1 MQPLFSAAG
10 LARLAEVAQPG
21 MMCVFDFDGT
31 LVPITDEPMRAQL
44 SHAVLARLVK
54 LAARV
59 PVAILTGRSIADIA
73 PRLGFAPHYLI
84 GNHGLEGL
92 PGWDADLDRHAQCS
106 QLWRQILDAQLG
118 DRDNFDPAI
127 WIEDKCYSL
136 SVHYRAARDPAQS
149 ASKLS
154 ALFAQLEPAPRIVA
168 GKCVFNLLPQGA
180 ADKGVALQRLLQE
193 SGAASAIY
201 VGDDVTDEDVFRLD
215 RDDLLSVR
223 IEYLLGSAAEFYIPE
238 YEDIVRLLDAL
249 IDRLADVTD
258 IAQDKGDAWLPST
271 SD

>member
-10 LARLAEVAQPG
+10 LSRLAEVARPG
-21 MMCVFDFDGT
+21 MICVFDFDGT

-44 SHAVLARLVK
+44 SHAVLARLMK
-54 LAARV
+54 LSSRA

-92 PGWDADLDRHAQCS
+92 PGWDADLERHEKCS
-106 QLWRQILDAQLG
+106 RIWRQTLEAHLR
-118 DRDNFDPAI
+118 DRANFDPAI

-136 SVHYRAARDPAQS
+136 SVHYRAARDPGQS
-149 ASKLS
+149 ANRLS
-154 ALFAQLEPAPRIVA
+154 TLFAQLEPAPRVVA

-180 ADKGVALQRLLQE
+180 ADKGVALLRLLQE

-215 RDDLLSVR
+215 RHDLLSVR
-223 IEYLLGSAAEFYIPE
+223 IEYLAGSAAEFYIPA
-238 YEDIVRLLDAL
+238 YQDIVRLLDAL
-249 IDRLADVTD
+249 IDRLAGATY
-258 IAQDKGDAWLPST
+258 IT
-271 SD
+271 R